1 MEKVKTLRP
10 ESLPVLGAA
19 LACLFWFIDSAVATF
34 IFKTQRLYLE
44 NLLSP
49 DPVGLWT
56 RCQVVILLMAFSML
70 CMLMLSRHLRMRQQ
84 LTKYKCEIE
93 QIVDQRMEELCRKNT
108 LLKAEITQRQKMEKE
123 LVELATIDPL
133 TAIANRRKF
142 DEALQYEL
150 NRDSRYR
157 QTLSIIF
164 CDLDYF
170 KKIND
175 QHGHKIGDDALR
187 EFASLISSHTRNTD
201 IVARWGGEEFVLLLP
216 ETDINKAASI
226 AEKLRTEIE
235 NNRFSYVGKITAS
248 FGVTEFVPGDND
260 ISFIK
265 RADDALYRAKENGRN
280 RVEIMPPPKISL
292 RTLSAV

>member
-1 MEKVKTLRP
+1 MEKLKSFRP

-19 LACLFWFIDSAVATF
+19 LACLFWFADSAVDTY
-34 IFKTQRLYLE
+34 IFKTQRLYIE

-56 RCQVVILLMAFSML
+56 RCQVILLLMAFSTL

-84 LTKYKCEIE
+84 LKKYKCEFE

-108 LLKAEITQRQKMEKE
+108 LLKAEIMQRQKMEKE

-157 QTLSIIF
+157 HALSIIF

-187 EFASLISSHTRNTD
+187 EFASLISCHTRNTD

-216 ETDINKAASI
+216 ETDIKKAASI
-226 AEKLRTEIE
+226 AEKLRAEIE
-235 NNRFSYVGKITAS
+235 NNRFSYVGNITAS
-248 FGVTEFVPGDND
+248 FGVTEYVPGDNE

-265 RADDALYRAKENGRN
+265 RADDALYLAKENGRN
-280 RVEIMPPPKISL
+280 RVEIRQPPKISL
-292 RTLSAV
+292 RTVSAV